1 MTRYQFMALCGEHLI
16 DVGIALENEDVREAL
31 SKKDDDLVEQ
41 LLVEQF

>member
-16 DVGIALENEDVREAL
+16 DVDIALENEDVREAL

>member
-16 DVGIALENEDVREAL
+16 DVSIALENEDVREAL

-41 LLVEQF
+41 LLMEQF